1 MHTHINVG
9 VKFKTILDIS
19 IKQNVNERKTCMIE
33 VFTKVMKSK
42 HHNINKPYP
51 FL

>member
-19 IKQNVNERKTCMIE
+19 IKQNVNEQKNPYDWS
-33 VFTKVMKSK
+33 FYKSYEK
-42 HHNINKPYP
+42 
-51 FL
+51 